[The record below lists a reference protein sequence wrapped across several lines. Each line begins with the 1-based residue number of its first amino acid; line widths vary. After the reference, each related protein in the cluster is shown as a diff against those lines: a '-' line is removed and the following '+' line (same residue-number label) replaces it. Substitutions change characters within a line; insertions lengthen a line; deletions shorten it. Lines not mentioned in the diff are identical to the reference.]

1 MTIDAATGLLYISDF
16 WKEKNDKNVFPPD
29 SGSLSP
35 AKQHTQI
42 YQNLPSGKASFS
54 IDTQYSCLSVISL

>member
-1 MTIDAATGLLYISDF
+1 MI
-16 WKEKNDKNVFPPD
+16 KNVFPPD

-54 IDTQYSCLSVISL
+54 IEIHSIAV